1 MAHKNTYRR
10 GPKSA
15 PAAPSPTFD
24 VPSTPQPE
32 PEPVIDIATT
42 SPPVE
47 ITNAEPNVIP
57 VDLVSST
64 SSTLDAL
71 ASAPAAHQLG
81 DFAAQGFSSR
91 WPTGLVQ
98 SALEL
103 IHVQTGLPWWASII
117 LLTAIVRSAVL
128 PLNLTLMGNASRLVR
143 VQPQFAALT
152 EEVKRARQAGDSAAL
167 QHAGFK
173 AQKLMEEANASPF
186 KGLLGPLVQMP
197 IALSFFFGIRNLCNA
212 KLATLQHGG
221 FGWFTDLTVADPTW
235 VLPVMSSAAMIV
247 LLETSAVETASAA
260 SHTRNFFRALAVI
273 TIPVVSYLPS
283 GVLIYFITNGAFM
296 LVQTGLSKIPAVR
309 RRYGILDKPAPL
321 PGVKPDTPPTFMDSL
336 RALKKGVQDAA
347 QKAREQQAQ
356 EAQAR
361 ARAAQKRR

>member
-1 MAHKNTYRR
+1 MDNTT
-10 GPKSA
+10 A
-15 PAAPSPTFD
+15 
-24 VPSTPQPE
+24 
-32 PEPVIDIATT
+32 

-47 ITNAEPNVIP
+47 LTNAEPNVIP

-71 ASAPAAHQLG
+71 ASAPPLAYRT
-81 DFAAQGFSSR
+81 SSI
-91 WPTGLVQ
+91 G
-98 SALEL
+98 SEL

-128 PLNLTLMGNASRLVR
+128 PLNLTLMGTPVDLCEYSLSLLRSPKKSNALVKLEIAPHYSTPDSRPKTDGGGER
-143 VQPQFAALT
+143 ESVQVAWPPSKCQL
-152 EEVKRARQAGDSAAL
+152 
-167 QHAGFK
+167 
-173 AQKLMEEANASPF
+173 PC
-186 KGLLGPLVQMP
+186 LLLRNP
-197 IALSFFFGIRNLCNA
+197 NLCNA
-212 KLATLQHGG
+212 NWLRYNMEDSGGSPTDCGRPNLGLAS
-221 FGWFTDLTVADPTW
+221 DE
-235 VLPVMSSAAMIV
+235 SAAMIFYRGMHP
-247 LLETSAVETASAA
+247 LLFELSYSDRFFAYRRAQSRQPRPPPA

-321 PGVKPDTPPTFMDSL
+321 PGVKPDAPPTFMDSL
-336 RALKKGVQDAA
+336 RALKK
-347 QKAREQQAQ
+347 QAQ